1 MSSFKIKILVF
12 LGFLLI
18 LGVFI
23 TQGLYI
29 FKNYNKEEAEFH
41 RSVSI
46 ALRNTANE
54 IAKYNEVKLP
64 DKDLIK
70 RDSSH
75 VYEVNVNSPIDQ
87 TILVY
92 YLETELDKQGISTIF
107 EYGIYDCNTN
117 ELIISEC
124 CISTKENEAPLA
136 SKKKKVKKVK
146 KKQTYYFV
154 VRFPEKEALLLK
166 EMKPLVLSSALVF
179 IACLIFT
186 LAIFVILRQ
195 KRYSELMRDFINN
208 MTHEFKTP
216 ISSIKIASD
225 VISHHPLIEEDKR
238 LSQYAKI
245 IRDQNLRL
253 NDQVEKVLQ
262 IAKMESSTF
271 QLKKELVGVNDL
283 IRQISSQYAFRLG
296 DEGGSL
302 EIHLDAKNDK
312 IKVDKF
318 HFTNIISNLM
328 DNAVKYSKKIP
339 EISIFTRNTD
349 AQTLEIEIRDK
360 GVGIPPEDQD
370 KLFQKFYRVSTGDV
384 HNVKGF
390 GIGLYYVK
398 RICEAH
404 GFDLNLHSI
413 YGEGTSVFINCKTDI

>member
-1 MSSFKIKILVF
+1 MSAFKIKILVT
-12 LGFLLI
+12 LGFLI
-18 LGVFI
+18 IIGVFI
-23 TQGLYI
+23 TQGIYI
-29 FKNYNKEEAEFH
+29 YKNYNKEEAEFH

-46 ALRNTANE
+46 ALRNTAAE

-64 DKDLIK
+64 EKDLIK
-70 RDSSH
+70 RDSQH

-87 TILVY
+87 TILQT
-92 YLETELDKQGISTIF
+92 YLETELDKQGINTVF

-124 CISTKENEAPLA
+124 CLSTKANDPPV
-136 SKKKKVKKVK
+136 VKKRKGRK
-146 KKQTYYFV
+146 KAQSYYFV
-154 VRFPEKEALLLK
+154 VRFPEMESLMFK
-166 EMKPLVLSSALVF
+166 EMKPLVLSSGLIF

-186 LAIFVILRQ
+186 AAIFVILRQ

-225 VISHHPLIEEDKR
+225 VLLHHPLIEEDKR
-238 LSQYAKI
+238 LSQYAQI
-245 IRDQNLRL
+245 IRDQNKRL

-271 QLKKELVGVNDL
+271 QLKKEEISVNEL
-283 IRQISSQYAFRLG
+283 IRQCSKQYAFRLG

-302 EIHLDAKNDK
+302 EMHLDARTDK
-312 IKVDKF
+312 IMADRF
-318 HFTNIISNLM
+318 HMVNIITNLL
-328 DNAVKYSKKIP
+328 DNAIKYSKKVP
-339 EISIFTRNTD
+339 EISIFTRNRGKS
-349 AQTLEIEIRDK
+349 LEIEIRDK
-360 GVGIPPEDQD
+360 GVGIPDEDQA

-398 RICEAH
+398 RICDAH
-404 GFDLNLHSI
+404 EFELNLQSV
-413 YGEGTSVFINCKTDI
+413 YGEGTSVFITCKNSFE

>member
-1 MSSFKIKILVF
+1 MSSFKIKILVS
-12 LGFLLI
+12 LGFLI
-18 LGVFI
+18 IMGVFI

-29 FKNYNKEEAEFH
+29 YKNYNKEEAEFH
-41 RSVSI
+41 RGVTI

-64 DKDLIK
+64 EKDLIK

-92 YLETELDKQGISTIF
+92 YLETELDKQGINTVF

-124 CISTKENEAPLA
+124 CISTKENEAPLV
-136 SKKKKVKKVK
+136 KKVKKVK
-146 KKQTYYFV
+146 RAKKKLSYYFV
-154 VRFPEKEALLLK
+154 VRFPEKESMIFK
-166 EMKPLVLSSALVF
+166 EMKPMVFSSGLVF

-225 VISHHPLIEEDKR
+225 VIYHHPLIEEDKR

-245 IRDQNLRL
+245 IKDQNQRL

-271 QLKKELVGVNDL
+271 QLKKETIAVNDL
-283 IRQISSQYAFRLG
+283 IRQIGSQYSFRLG
-296 DEGGSL
+296 DEGGSF
-302 EIHLDAKNDK
+302 EIHLDAKLDK
-312 IKVDKF
+312 LKVDKF
-318 HFTNIISNLM
+318 HFTNIISNLI

-339 EISIFTRNTD
+339 EISIFTRNKD
-349 AQTLEIEIRDK
+349 QNLLEIEIQDK
-360 GVGIPPEDQD
+360 GVGIPPDDQD
-370 KLFQKFYRVSTGDV
+370 KLFEKFYRVSTGDV

-404 GFDLNLHSI
+404 GFELNLHSI
-413 YGEGTSVFINCKTDI
+413 YGEGTSVFITCKIES